1 MCKLTDR
8 LNDVW
13 DQRARNCLPWLS
25 RMSVALMAGLTISTA
40 SPALADTIL
49 LNEGDKIQADLS
61 LKYPTRF
68 YFKHDAG
75 AQLIFNEPDTAGGKD
90 IIPKVAAT
98 VDEKGDVYL
107 SVVSGTVGQKVAGFL
122 TTQGGRTYVIELT
135 IQNIDADQ
143 VEIISREARDKAEAA
158 RLAEAQTDLED
169 DLEVVSWRRA
179 ATHHAT
185 MSDLMRALYR
195 GSMPEGFKSRR
206 PSRQTQTKDGVLR
219 QTESHYLADNVEALT
234 FEVTNGNDY
243 LLNPELMKMWF
254 RPYIAVAFAT
264 DSLEP
269 GQTSKVYVLRE
280 RVSSDAGGTNG
291 R

>member
-1 MCKLTDR
+1 MSR
-8 LNDVW
+8 LKNFW
-13 DQRARNCLPWLS
+13 DQHARNCPPWLS
-25 RMSVALMAGLTISTA
+25 RMTFAMLAGLTISTA
-40 SPALADTIL
+40 PPALADTIL

-68 YFKHDAG
+68 FFKYDAG
-75 AQLIFNEPDTAGGKD
+75 AQLIFNEPDTAIGSD
-90 IIPKVAAT
+90 VIPKVAAT

-107 SVVSGTVGQKVAGFL
+107 SVVSGTIGQKVAGFL

-143 VEIISREARDKAEAA
+143 VEIVSREARDKAEAA
-158 RLAEAQTDLED
+158 RLAEAQTHLD
-169 DLEVVSWRRA
+169 DNLEVVSWRRA

-185 MSDLMRALYR
+185 LSDLMRALYR
-195 GSMPEGFKSRR
+195 GALPDGFKSRR
-206 PSRQTQTKDGVLR
+206 PSRKSEAKDGVLR
-219 QTESHYLADNVEALT
+219 RTQAHYRAENVEALT
-234 FEVTNGNDY
+234 FDLTNGNDFA
-243 LLNPELMKMWF
+243 LNPELMKMWF

-269 GQTSKVYVLRE
+269 GQATQVYVLRA
-280 RVSSDAGGTNG
+280 RTTSPTGGENG